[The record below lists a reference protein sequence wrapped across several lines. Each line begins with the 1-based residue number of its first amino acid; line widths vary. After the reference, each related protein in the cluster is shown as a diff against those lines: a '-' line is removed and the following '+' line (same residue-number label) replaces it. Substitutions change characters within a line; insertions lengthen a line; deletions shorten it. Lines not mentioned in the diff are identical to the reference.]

1 MPNSVYIV
9 GHKNPDTD
17 SVCAAVA
24 YAYLKNQI
32 AKRNKKDTVYEA
44 KKAGQLNEETRY
56 VLERFGVAEPE
67 TVTDVG
73 AQLSD
78 IEYRR
83 LDPVDGHISLKKAWE
98 IMLERDVATL
108 PVVGKTGKLEGV
120 IVNGDIAYSYMDV
133 YDNSIL
139 SRARTQYSNII
150 STLNGTL
157 VTGNPHAY
165 FVRGAVVIASSN
177 REDLKEDINRD
188 DMAIVGNITARQLIC
203 IEAGCSCLV
212 VCGASEV
219 EPEVAKLAE
228 EHQCVLITTEYD
240 TFTVARLIHQSMP
253 VRQFMKTD
261 DIVSFELDD
270 YVDDVRDIMK
280 SVRHRDF
287 PILDEN
293 RHYVGMVS
301 RRLLLN
307 MQKKQVILVDHNEK
321 SQAVDHLDEAD
332 VLEIIDHHRLGSLE
346 TVSPIYFR
354 NQPLGS
360 TATIVSLMY
369 DELGVDIPKHIAG
382 VLCSA
387 ILSDTLMFRSPT
399 CTPVDETVARKL
411 ATIAGVDVTELATS
425 MFEAGSDFK
434 DRTPDQIFNQ
444 DYKVFTSGDISFGVA
459 QVSSISKSQLNG
471 VKEAIKEYMKTV
483 QSSAGLDAVFV
494 MLTDILN
501 ESTELLFV
509 GDSADKIIADAF
521 RMPVATDSYILE
533 GVVSRKKQLIPP
545 IMESLQE

>member
-1 MPNSVYIV
+1 MPNKVFVI

-17 SVCAAVA
+17 SVCAAIG
-24 YAYLKNQI
+24 YAYLKN
-32 AKRNKKDTVYEA
+32 ALSKETVYEP
-44 KKAGQLNEETRY
+44 KKAGQLNAETRY
-56 VLERFGVAEPE
+56 VLERFGIEEPE
-67 TVTDVG
+67 TITDVG
-73 AQLSD
+73 AQLTD
-78 IEYRR
+78 IEYRN
-83 LDPVDGHISLKKAWE
+83 LAPVDGHISLKQAWE
-98 IMLERDVATL
+98 IMLERNVVTL
-108 PVVGKTGKLEGV
+108 PVVGRTGKLEGV

-165 FVRGAVVIASSN
+165 FVKGAVVIASSN
-177 REDLKEDINRD
+177 REDLMDDINRD
-188 DMAIVGNITARQLIC
+188 DLAIVGNITARQLIC

-212 VCGASEV
+212 VCGANSV

-228 EHQCVLITTEYD
+228 DHQCVLITTEYD

-253 VRQFMKTD
+253 IRQFMKTE

-270 YVDDVRDIMK
+270 YVDDVREIMK
-280 SVRHRDF
+280 TVRHRDF

-307 MQKKQVILVDHNEK
+307 MQKKRIILVDHNEK
-321 SQAVDHLDEAD
+321 SQAVDGIDQAD

-369 DELGVDIPKHIAG
+369 EERGVDMPKHIAG

-399 CTPVDETVARKL
+399 CTPTDEAMARKL
-411 ATIAGVDVTELATS
+411 AEKVGVDVTELATS

-434 DRTPDQIFNQ
+434 DKTPDQIFHQ
-444 DYKVFTSGDISFGVA
+444 DYKVFTSGDIQFGVA
-459 QVSSISKSQLNG
+459 QVSSISKTQLSH
-471 VKEAIKEYMKTV
+471 IKDGIQNYMSTV
-483 QSSAGLDAVFV
+483 QSSSDLDAVFV

-501 ESTELLFV
+501 QSTELLFV

>member
-1 MPNSVYIV
+1 MPNTVYII
-9 GHKNPDTD
+9 GHKNPDSD

-24 YAYLKNQI
+24 YAYLKNATSNNGTI
-32 AKRNKKDTVYEA
+32 YEA

-56 VLERFGVAEPE
+56 VLERFNIQEPE
-67 TVTDVG
+67 TVMDVG
-73 AQLSD
+73 AQLTD

-83 LDPVDGHISLKKAWE
+83 LEPVDGHISLKKAWE
-98 IMLERDVATL
+98 LMLERDVATL

-120 IVNGDIAYSYMDV
+120 IVNGDIAYSYMDI

-150 STLNGTL
+150 GTLNGNL

-165 FVRGAVVIASSN
+165 FVKGQVVIASSN
-177 REDLKEDINRD
+177 REDLMDDINVD
-188 DMAIVGNITARQLIC
+188 DLAIVGNITARQAIC

-212 VCGASEV
+212 VCGASHV
-219 EPEVAKLAE
+219 EPEIIRLAE

-253 VRQFMKTD
+253 IRQFMQKD

-270 YVDDVRDIMK
+270 YVDDVREIMK

-321 SQAVDHLDEAD
+321 SQAVDGLDQAE

-354 NQPLGS
+354 NQPVGS
-360 TATIVSLMY
+360 TATIVSMMY
-369 DELGVDIPKHIAG
+369 EEKGVEIPKHIAG

-387 ILSDTLMFRSPT
+387 IISDTLMFRSPT
-399 CTPVDETVARKL
+399 CTPVDEAKARML
-411 ATIAGVDVTELATS
+411 ADIAGVDVVELATS

-434 DRTPDQIFNQ
+434 DKTPDQIFHQ
-444 DYKVFTSGDISFGVA
+444 DYKIFNSGDINFGVS
-459 QVSSISKSQLNG
+459 QVSSISKGQLNSIKDG
-471 VKEAIKEYMKTV
+471 IKSHMSTVKESTD
-483 QSSAGLDAVFV
+483 LNAVFC

-501 ESTELLFV
+501 QTTELLFV
-509 GDSADKIIADAF
+509 GDDADKIIADAF
-521 RMPVATDSYILE
+521 RLPVSEDSYILE

>member
-1 MPNSVYIV
+1 MSKEVYVI

-17 SVCAAVA
+17 SICAAVA
-24 YAYLKNQI
+24 YAHLKNAL
-32 AKRNKKDTVYEA
+32 AKEKIYIP

-56 VLERFGVAEPE
+56 VLDRFKIPEPE
-67 TVTDVG
+67 TIEDVG
-73 AQLSD
+73 AQLKD
-78 IEYRR
+78 IEYRC
-83 LDPVDGHISLKKAWE
+83 LEGVDGHISLKKAWE
-98 IMLERDVATL
+98 LMLDRDVATL
-108 PVVGKTGKLEGV
+108 PVVAQSGKLEGV

-150 STLNGTL
+150 STINGTM
-157 VTGNPHAY
+157 VAGNSHAY
-165 FVRGAVVIASSN
+165 FIKGAVVIASNN
-177 REDLKEDINRD
+177 REDLKEDISRD
-188 DMAIVGNITARQLIC
+188 DLVIVGNITARQLIC

-212 VCGASEV
+212 VCGASSV
-219 EPEVAKLAE
+219 EPEVVKSAE

-253 VRQFMKTD
+253 VRQFMRTK
-261 DIVSFELDD
+261 DIISFELDD
-270 YVDDVRDIMK
+270 YVDDVRDVMK

-287 PILDEN
+287 PILDEK

-307 MQKKQVILVDHNEK
+307 MQKKRIILVDHNEK
-321 SQAVDHLDEAD
+321 AQAVNNIDQAE

-346 TVSPIYFR
+346 TVSPILFR

-360 TATIVSLMY
+360 TATIVTLMY
-369 DELGVDIPKHIAG
+369 QEKGVEIPADIAG
-382 VLCSA
+382 ILCSA

-399 CTPVDETVARKL
+399 CTPTDEKL
-411 ATIAGVDVTELATS
+411 AKMLAEIAGVEVTELATS

-434 DRTPDQIFNQ
+434 DRTPEQIFHQ
-444 DYKVFTSGDISFGVA
+444 DYKIFESGDFKFGVA
-459 QVSSISKSQLNG
+459 QVSSISKSQLNA
-471 VKEAIKEYMKTV
+471 VKPDIQKYMSTV
-483 QSSAGLDAVFV
+483 LDSSDLSAVYV

-509 GDSADKIIADAF
+509 GGEADKIIADAF
-521 RMPVATDSYILE
+521 RLPVAADSYELS
-533 GVVSRKKQLIPP
+533 GVVSRKKQLIPS
-545 IMESLQE
+545 IMEALQE

>member
-1 MPNSVYIV
+1 MPNSVYVI

-17 SVCAAVA
+17 SICAAIG
-24 YAYLKNQI
+24 YAYLKN
-32 AKRNKKDTVYEA
+32 ALSKDTKYEP
-44 KKAGQLNEETRY
+44 KKAGPINSETRY
-56 VLERFGVAEPE
+56 VLERFGVQEPE
-67 TVTDVG
+67 TISDVG
-73 AQLSD
+73 AQLTD
-78 IEYRR
+78 IEYRN
-83 LDPVDGHISLKKAWE
+83 LDPVDGHISLKQAWE
-98 IMLERDVATL
+98 IMLENDVATL
-108 PVVGKTGKLEGV
+108 PVIGKTGKLEGV
-120 IVNGDIAYSYMDV
+120 IVNGDIAYSYMDI

-150 STLNGTL
+150 NTLNGTL

-165 FVRGAVVIASSN
+165 FVKGSVVIASSN
-177 REDLKEDINRD
+177 REDLKDDINID
-188 DMAIVGNITARQLIC
+188 DLVIVGNITARQLIC
-203 IEAGCSCLV
+203 IEAGCSCLI
-212 VCGASEV
+212 VCGSRTV
-219 EPEVAKLAE
+219 DPEVTALAE
-228 EHQCVLITTEYD
+228 EHQVVLITTEYD

-253 VRQFMKTD
+253 IRQFMKKD
-261 DIVSFELDD
+261 GIVSFELDD

-301 RRLLLN
+301 RRMLLN
-307 MQKKQVILVDHNEK
+307 MQKKKVILVDHNEK
-321 SQAVDHLDEAD
+321 SQAVDGIDQAD

-360 TATIVSLMY
+360 TATIVSLMF
-369 DELGVDIPKHIAG
+369 EESGVEIPKDIAG

-399 CTPVDETVARKL
+399 CTKVDAQRGQYL
-411 ATIAGVDVTELATS
+411 AKIAGIDVKEHATA

-434 DRTPDQIFNQ
+434 DKTPDQIFHQ
-444 DYKVFTSGDISFGVA
+444 DYKVFTSGDIRFGVA
-459 QVSSISKSQLNG
+459 QVSSVSRGQLNG
-471 VKEAIKEYMKTV
+471 IKDGIQEYMKV
-483 QSSAGLDAVFV
+483 IREKDGLDAVFV
-494 MLTDILN
+494 MLTDIL
-501 ESTELLFV
+501 EQTTELLFE

-521 RMPVATDSYILE
+521 RLPVSSDSYILE

>member
-1 MPNSVYIV
+1 MPNTVYII

-17 SVCAAVA
+17 SVCAAIA
-24 YAYLKNQI
+24 YAYLKNAI
-32 AKRNKKDTVYEA
+32 SKDTIYEP

-56 VLERFGVAEPE
+56 VLERFGVQEPD
-67 TVTDVG
+67 TVLDVG
-73 AQLSD
+73 AQLTD

-83 LDPVDGHISLKKAWE
+83 LEPVDGHISLKKAWE
-98 IMLERDVATL
+98 LMLERDVVTL
-108 PVVGKTGKLEGV
+108 PVVGRTGKLEGV

-139 SRARTQYSNII
+139 SRARTQYSNIL
-150 STLNGTL
+150 STLNGSL
-157 VTGNPHAY
+157 LTGNPHAY
-165 FVRGAVVIASSN
+165 FIKGSVVIASSN
-177 REDLKEDINRD
+177 REDLKDDINRD
-188 DMAIVGNITARQLIC
+188 DLVIVGNITERQLIC
-203 IEAGCSCLV
+203 IEAGASCLV
-212 VCGASEV
+212 VCGAKSV
-219 EPEVAKLAE
+219 DSKVIKMAE

-240 TFTVARLIHQSMP
+240 TFTVARLIHQAMP
-253 VRQFMKTD
+253 VRQFMRSD

-270 YVDDVRDIMK
+270 YVDDVRDTMK
-280 SVRHRDF
+280 TVRHRDF

-307 MQKKQVILVDHNEK
+307 MQKKRIILVDHNEK
-321 SQAVDHLDEAD
+321 SQAVDNIDQAE

-360 TATIVSLMY
+360 SSTIVALMY
-369 DELGVDIPKHIAG
+369 EERGVEIPKHIAG

-399 CTPVDETVARKL
+399 CTKVDEEKARML
-411 ATIAGVDVTELATS
+411 ADIAGVDVVELATS

-434 DRTPDQIFNQ
+434 DKTPDQIFHQ
-444 DYKVFTSGDISFGVA
+444 DYKIFTSGDIKFGVA
-459 QVSSISKSQLNG
+459 QVSSISKGQLNS
-471 VKEAIKEYMKTV
+471 IKSGIQSYMQTV
-483 QSSAGLDAVFV
+483 QASSDLDAVFV

-509 GDSADKIIADAF
+509 GDTADKIIADAF
-521 RMPVATDSYILE
+521 RMPVATDSYLLE

>member
-1 MPNSVYIV
+1 MPNTVYII

-24 YAYLKNQI
+24 YAYLKNAI
-32 AKRNKKDTVYEA
+32 SKDTIYEP

-56 VLERFGVAEPE
+56 VLNRFGIEEPD
-67 TVTDVG
+67 TVLDVG
-73 AQLSD
+73 AQLTD

-83 LDPVDGHISLKKAWE
+83 LEPVDGHISLKKAWE
-98 IMLERDVATL
+98 LMLERDVVTL
-108 PVVGKTGKLEGV
+108 PVVGRTGKLEGV

-165 FVRGAVVIASSN
+165 FIKGSVVIASSN
-177 REDLKEDINRD
+177 REDLKEDISRD
-188 DMAIVGNITARQLIC
+188 DLAIVGNITARQIIC

-212 VCGASEV
+212 VCGASGV
-219 EPEVAKLAE
+219 DPEVVALAE

-240 TFTVARLIHQSMP
+240 TFTVARLIHQAMP
-253 VRQFMKTD
+253 IRQFMKTD

-307 MQKKQVILVDHNEK
+307 MQKKRIILVDHNEK
-321 SQAVDHLDEAD
+321 SQAVDGIDQAD

-369 DELGVDIPKHIAG
+369 EERGVEIPKHIAG

-399 CTPVDETVARKL
+399 CTPTDEAKARML
-411 ATIAGVDVTELATS
+411 ADIAGVEITELATS

-434 DRTPDQIFNQ
+434 DKTPDQIFHQ
-444 DYKVFTSGDISFGVA
+444 DYKVFTSGDIKFGVA
-459 QVSSISKSQLNG
+459 QVSSISKAQLSN
-471 VKEAIKEYMKTV
+471 IKTGIQAYMKTV
-483 QSSAGLDAVFV
+483 QSSSGLDAVFV

-501 ESTELLFV
+501 QSTELLFV
-509 GDSADKIIADAF
+509 GDTADKIIADAF
-521 RMPVATDSYILE
+521 RMPVATDSYVLE

>member
-17 SVCAAVA
+17 SVCAAIA

-32 AKRNKKDTVYEA
+32 AKKYGTGVVFEP

-56 VLERFGVAEPE
+56 VLERFGIEEPE

-73 AQLSD
+73 AQLTD

-83 LDPVDGHISLKKAWE
+83 LEPVDGHISLKKAWE
-98 IMLERDVATL
+98 LMLERDVATL

-165 FVRGAVVIASSN
+165 FVKGSVVIASSN
-177 REDLKEDINRD
+177 REDLMDDINVD
-188 DMAIVGNITARQLIC
+188 DLAIVGNITARQLIC
-203 IEAGCSCLV
+203 IEAGCSCLI
-212 VCGASEV
+212 VCGASQV
-219 EPEVAKLAE
+219 DPEVAELAE
-228 EHQCVLITTEYD
+228 KNQCVVITTEYD

-261 DIVSFELDD
+261 DLVSFELDD

-307 MQKKQVILVDHNEK
+307 MQKKQIILVDHNEK
-321 SQAVDHLDEAD
+321 SQAVDNLDQAE

-360 TATIVSLMY
+360 TATIVSLMF
-369 DELGVDIPKHIAG
+369 EERGIEIPKPIAG
-382 VLCSA
+382 ILCSA

-399 CTPVDETVARKL
+399 CTGSDESRCRKL
-411 ATIAGVDVTELATS
+411 AEIAGVDITELATS

-434 DRTPDQIFNQ
+434 DKTPEQILHQ
-444 DYKVFTSGDISFGVA
+444 DYKVFSSGDINFGVS
-459 QVSSISKSQLNG
+459 QVSSISKSQLNN
-471 VKEAIKEYMKTV
+471 IKDGIKTYMKSL
-483 QSSAGLDAVFV
+483 QSSSELDAVFV

-509 GDSADKIIADAF
+509 GDEADKIIADAF
-521 RMPVATDSYILE
+521 RMPVEKDSYILE

>member
-1 MPNSVYIV
+1 MPNTVYII

-17 SVCAAVA
+17 SVCAAIG
-24 YAYLKNQI
+24 YAYLKN
-32 AKRNKKDTVYEA
+32 ALSSDATYEP
-44 KKAGQLNEETRY
+44 KKAGALNAETRY
-56 VLERFGVAEPE
+56 VLERFGVEEPE

-73 AQLSD
+73 AQLTD
-78 IEYRR
+78 IEYRK
-83 LDPVDGHISLKKAWE
+83 LEGVDGHISLKKAWE
-98 IMLERDVATL
+98 IMLEKNVATL

-150 STLNGTL
+150 STLNATL

-165 FVRGAVVIASSN
+165 FVKGSVVIASSN
-177 REDLKEDINRD
+177 REDLKEDINMD
-188 DMAIVGNITARQLIC
+188 DLAIVGNITARQLIC

-212 VCGASEV
+212 VCGAASV
-219 EPEVAKLAE
+219 EPEVAEAAE
-228 EHQCVLITTEYD
+228 ANQCVLMTTEYD

-253 VRQFMKTD
+253 IRQFMKTD
-261 DIVSFELDD
+261 DIISFEPDD
-270 YVDDVRDIMK
+270 YVDDVRDTMRN
-280 SVRHRDF
+280 VRHRDF

-307 MQKKQVILVDHNEK
+307 MQKKRVILVDHNEK
-321 SQAVDHLDEAD
+321 SQAVDGIDQAD

-346 TVSPIYFR
+346 TVSPILFR

-360 TATIVSLMY
+360 TATIVSLMF
-369 DELGVDIPKHIAG
+369 EERGIEIPKHIAG

-399 CTPVDETVARKL
+399 CTPTDEKRAKEL
-411 ATIAGVDVTELATS
+411 AAIAGVDVVELATS

-434 DRTPDQIFNQ
+434 DRTPDQIFHQ
-444 DYKVFTSGDISFGVA
+444 DYKIFSSGEIQFGVA
-459 QVSSISKSQLNG
+459 QVSSISKSQLNT
-471 VKEAIKEYMKTV
+471 IKDGIKTYMSTV
-483 QSSAGLDAVFV
+483 LKNDNLDAVFV

-501 ESTELLFV
+501 QTTELLFV

-521 RMPVATDSYILE
+521 RMPVASDSYILE

>member
-1 MPNSVYIV
+1 MPNSVFII

-17 SVCAAVA
+17 SICAAIG
-24 YAYLKNQI
+24 YSYLKNAI
-32 AKRNKKDTVYEA
+32 SEDTKYIP
-44 KKAGQLNEETRY
+44 KKAGNLNNETRY
-56 VLERFGVAEPE
+56 VLKRFNVPEPE
-67 TVTDVG
+67 TISDVG
-73 AQLSD
+73 AQLMD
-78 IEYRR
+78 IEYRQ
-83 LDPVDGHISLKKAWE
+83 LEGVDGHISLKKAWE
-98 IMLERDVATL
+98 LMLERDVVTL
-108 PVVGKTGKLEGV
+108 PVVSKSGKLEGV

-150 STLNGTL
+150 STLAGKL

-165 FVRGAVVIASSN
+165 FVKGTVVVASSS
-177 REDLKEDINRD
+177 REELINDIKQDDL
-188 DMAIVGNITARQLIC
+188 AIVGNITARQLIC

-212 VCGASEV
+212 VCGADRVDPEV
-219 EPEVAKLAE
+219 EELAR
-228 EHQCVLITTEYD
+228 EHQVVLITTQFD

-253 VRQFMKTD
+253 IRQFMKKD
-261 DIVSFELDD
+261 DIVSFELDE
-270 YVDDVRDIMK
+270 YVDDVREVMK

-293 RHYVGMVS
+293 RHYIGMVS

-307 MQKKQVILVDHNEK
+307 MQKKRVILVDHNEK
-321 SQAVDHLDEAD
+321 SQAVDGIEQAD

-346 TVSPIYFR
+346 TVSPILFR

-360 TATIVSLMY
+360 TATIITLMY
-369 DELGVDIPKHIAG
+369 KERNVEIPKNIAG
-382 VLCSA
+382 ILCSA

-399 CTPVDETVARKL
+399 CTAVDEQIAREL
-411 ATIAGVDVTELATS
+411 AEIADVDVTELATS

-434 DRTPDQIFNQ
+434 DRTANQIFHQ
-444 DYKVFTSGDISFGVA
+444 DYKIFSSGGIRFGVA
-459 QVSSISKSQLNG
+459 QVSSISRGQLNS
-471 VKEAIKEYMKTV
+471 IKNDIQAYMETV
-483 QSSAGLDAVFV
+483 LKSTDLNAVYV

-501 ESTELLFV
+501 QNTELLFV
-509 GDSADKIIADAF
+509 GDNANKIIADAF
-521 RMPVATDSYILE
+521 RMPVSDESYILE

>member
-1 MPNSVYIV
+1 MPNKVYVI

-17 SVCAAVA
+17 SVCAAVG
-24 YAYLKNQI
+24 YAYLKN
-32 AKRNKKDTVYEA
+32 ALSKGTVYEP
-44 KKAGQLNEETRY
+44 KKAGTLNAETRY
-56 VLERFGVAEPE
+56 VLERFGVEEPE
-67 TVTDVG
+67 TVTNVG
-73 AQLSD
+73 TQLTD
-78 IEYRR
+78 IEYRN
-83 LDPVDGHISLKKAWE
+83 LDPVDGHISLKQAWE
-98 IMLERDVATL
+98 IMLEKNVATL
-108 PVVGKTGKLEGV
+108 PVVGRTGKLEGV

-165 FVRGAVVIASSN
+165 FVKGSVVIASSN
-177 REDLKEDINRD
+177 REDLMDDINRD
-188 DMAIVGNITARQLIC
+188 DLVIVGNITARQLIC

-212 VCGASEV
+212 VCGASSV
-219 EPEVAKLAE
+219 EPEVVKLAE

-253 VRQFMKTD
+253 IRQFMKTD

-270 YVDDVRDIMK
+270 YVDDVREIMK

-307 MQKKQVILVDHNEK
+307 MQKKNIILVDHNEK
-321 SQAVDHLDEAD
+321 SQAVDGIDQAD

-369 DELGVDIPKHIAG
+369 EERGVDMPKHIAG

-399 CTPVDETVARKL
+399 CTSTDEAMARKL
-411 ATIAGVDVTELATS
+411 ADKVGVDVTELATS

-434 DRTPDQIFNQ
+434 DKTPDQIFHQ
-444 DYKVFTSGDISFGVA
+444 DYKVFTSGDIKFGVA
-459 QVSSISKSQLNG
+459 QVSSISKTQLSN
-471 VKEAIKEYMKTV
+471 IKDGIQDYMGSV
-483 QSSAGLDAVFV
+483 QTSSDLDAVFV

-521 RMPVATDSYILE
+521 RMPVASDSYILE

>member
-1 MPNSVYIV
+1 MPNSVYVI

-17 SVCAAVA
+17 SVCAAIG
-24 YAYLKNQI
+24 YAYLKNVI
-32 AKRNKKDTVYEA
+32 SNDTKYEP
-44 KKAGQLNEETRY
+44 KKAGPLNQETKY
-56 VLERFGVAEPE
+56 VLERFGVEEPD

-73 AQLSD
+73 AQLTD
-78 IEYRR
+78 IEYRN
-83 LDPVDGHISLKKAWE
+83 LEPVDSHISLKKAWE
-98 IMLERDVATL
+98 IMLDNDVATL
-108 PVVGKTGKLEGV
+108 PVIGKTGKLEGV

-133 YDNSIL
+133 YDNNIL
-139 SRARTQYSNII
+139 ARARTQYSNII

-165 FVRGAVVIASSN
+165 FVRGSVVIASSN
-177 REDLKEDINRD
+177 REDLKDDINVD
-188 DMAIVGNITARQLIC
+188 DLVIVGNITARQLIC

-212 VCGASEV
+212 VCGSRTV
-219 EPEVAKLAE
+219 DPEVTTLAE

-253 VRQFMKTD
+253 IRQFMKKD
-261 DIVSFELDD
+261 NIISFELDD

-280 SVRHRDF
+280 TVRHRDF

-301 RRLLLN
+301 RRMLLN
-307 MQKKQVILVDHNEK
+307 MQKKQIILVDHNEK
-321 SQAVDHLDEAD
+321 SQAVDGIDHAD

-369 DELGVDIPKHIAG
+369 EERGVEIPKHIAG

-399 CTPVDETVARKL
+399 CTKVDEERARYL
-411 ATIAGVDVTELATS
+411 AKIAEIDVVEHATA

-434 DRTPDQIFNQ
+434 SKTPDQIFHQ
-444 DYKVFTSGDISFGVA
+444 DYKIFTSGEIKFGVA
-459 QVSSISKSQLNG
+459 QVSSISKGQLNG
-471 VKEAIKEYMKTV
+471 IKDGIQEYMKKV
-483 QSSAGLDAVFV
+483 IKADDLNAVFV

-501 ESTELLFV
+501 ESTELLFE

-521 RMPVATDSYILE
+521 RLPVASDSYLLE

>member
-1 MPNSVYIV
+1 MPNNVFVI

-17 SVCAAVA
+17 SICAAIG
-24 YAYLKNQI
+24 YAHLKNTI
-32 AKRNKKDTVYEA
+32 TESDTYIA
-44 KKAGQLNEETRY
+44 KKAGNLNAETRY
-56 VLERFGVAEPE
+56 VLQRFNIPEPE
-67 TVTDVG
+67 TISDVG
-73 AQLSD
+73 AQLMD

-83 LDPVDGHISLKKAWE
+83 LEGVDGHISLKKAWE
-98 IMLERDVATL
+98 IMLNRDVVTL
-108 PVVGKTGKLEGV
+108 PVIAKTGKLEGV

-133 YDNSIL
+133 YDNNIL

-150 STLNGTL
+150 STLNGNL
-157 VTGNPHAY
+157 VTGNSHAY
-165 FVRGAVVIASSN
+165 FVKGAVVIASNN

-188 DMAIVGNITARQLIC
+188 DLAIVGNITERQLIC

-212 VCGASEV
+212 VCGASSV
-219 EPEVAKLAE
+219 DDSVVAAAE

-253 VRQFMKTD
+253 IRQFMKTD
-261 DIVSFELDD
+261 DIISFELDD

-280 SVRHRDF
+280 TVRHRDF

-307 MQKKQVILVDHNEK
+307 MQKKRVILVDHNEK
-321 SQAVDHLDEAD
+321 SQAVDGIDQAE

-346 TVSPIYFR
+346 TVSPILFR

-369 DELGVDIPKHIAG
+369 DERNIEIPKDIAG
-382 VLCSA
+382 ILCSA

-399 CTPVDETVARKL
+399 CTPVDERQARKL
-411 ATIAGVDVTELATS
+411 ADIAGVEVKELATS

-434 DRTPDQIFNQ
+434 DRTADQIFHQ
-444 DYKVFTSGDISFGVA
+444 DYKIFTSGDIKFGVA
-459 QVSSISKSQLNG
+459 QVSSISQSQLNSIKKDIQDYMNT
-471 VKEAIKEYMKTV
+471 VLNNDSELNAI
-483 QSSAGLDAVFV
+483 FV
-494 MLTDILN
+494 MLTDILE

-509 GDSADKIIADAF
+509 GGEADKIIADAF
-521 RMPVATDSYILE
+521 RMPVAAESYQLK
-533 GVVSRKKQLIPP
+533 GVVSRKKQLIPA

>member
-1 MPNSVYIV
+1 MPNTVYII
-9 GHKNPDTD
+9 GHKNPDSD

-24 YAYLKNQI
+24 YAYLKNATSNGTI
-32 AKRNKKDTVYEA
+32 YEA

-56 VLERFGVAEPE
+56 VLNRFNIQEPE
-67 TVTDVG
+67 TVMDVG
-73 AQLSD
+73 AQLTD

-83 LDPVDGHISLKKAWE
+83 LEPVDGHISLKKAWE
-98 IMLERDVATL
+98 LMLERDVVTL

-150 STLNGTL
+150 GTLNGNL

-165 FVRGAVVIASSN
+165 FVKGSVVIASSN
-177 REDLKEDINRD
+177 REDLMDDINID
-188 DMAIVGNITARQLIC
+188 DLAIVGNITARQAIC
-203 IEAGCSCLV
+203 IEAGCSCLI
-212 VCGASEV
+212 VCGASHV
-219 EPEVAKLAE
+219 EPEIIRLAE

-253 VRQFMKTD
+253 IRQFMQKD
-261 DIVSFELDD
+261 NIVSFELDD

-280 SVRHRDF
+280 TVRHRDF

-321 SQAVDHLDEAD
+321 SQAVDGLDQAE
-332 VLEIIDHHRLGSLE
+332 VLEIIDHHKLGSLE

-360 TATIVSLMY
+360 TATIISMMY
-369 DELGVDIPKHIAG
+369 EEKGVEIPKHIAG
-382 VLCSA
+382 ILCSA
-387 ILSDTLMFRSPT
+387 IISDTLMFRSPT
-399 CTPVDETVARKL
+399 CTPVDEAKARML
-411 ATIAGVDVTELATS
+411 ADIAGVDVVELATS
-425 MFEAGSDFK
+425 MFEAASDFK
-434 DRTPDQIFNQ
+434 DKTPDQIFHQ
-444 DYKVFTSGDISFGVA
+444 DYKIFNSGDVNFGVA
-459 QVSSISKSQLNG
+459 QVSSISRGQLNS
-471 VKEAIKEYMKTV
+471 IKDGIQSYMDTV
-483 QSSAGLDAVFV
+483 RSNGNLDAVFV

-501 ESTELLFV
+501 QTTELLYV

-521 RMPVATDSYILE
+521 RMPVGQDSYILE

-545 IMESLQE
+545 IMESFQE

>member
-1 MPNSVYIV
+1 MPNKVFVI

-17 SVCAAVA
+17 SICAAIA
-24 YAYLKNQI
+24 YANLKN
-32 AKRNKKDTVYEA
+32 TLSSEEEYVP
-44 KKAGQLNEETRY
+44 KKAGSLNEETRY
-56 VLERFGVAEPE
+56 VLQRFNVDEPE
-67 TVTDVG
+67 TISDVG
-73 AQLSD
+73 AQLMD

-83 LDPVDGHISLKKAWE
+83 LEGVDGHISLKKAWE
-98 IMLERDVATL
+98 KMLDKDVATL

-133 YDNSIL
+133 YDNNIL

-150 STLNGTL
+150 GTLNGRL

-165 FVRGAVVIASSN
+165 FVKGAVVIASNN
-177 REDLKEDINRD
+177 REGLKEDINRD
-188 DMAIVGNITARQLIC
+188 DLVIVGSIPERQIIC
-203 IEAGCSCLV
+203 IEAGCSCLI
-212 VCGASEV
+212 VCGCSGV
-219 EPEVAKLAE
+219 EERVAQLAE
-228 EHQCVLITTEYD
+228 EHQCVVITTEYD

-253 VRQFMKTD
+253 VRQFMKTE
-261 DIVSFELDD
+261 DIISFELDD

-280 SVRHRDF
+280 TVRHRDF

-307 MQKKQVILVDHNEK
+307 MQKKRVILVDHNEK
-321 SQAVDHLDEAD
+321 TQAVDGIDQAE

-346 TVSPIYFR
+346 TVSPILFR

-369 DELGVDIPKHIAG
+369 DERGVEIPKHIAG
-382 VLCSA
+382 LLCSA

-399 CTPVDETVARKL
+399 CTTVDEKQCTKL
-411 ATIAGVDVTELATS
+411 AKIAGVEIEELATS

-434 DRTPDQIFNQ
+434 GRTAEQIFNQ
-444 DYKVFTSGDISFGVA
+444 DYKVFSSEDVKFGVA
-459 QVSSISKSQLNG
+459 QVSSISKSQLNS
-471 VKEAIKEYMKTV
+471 IKSDLQAYMNTV
-483 QSSAGLDAVFV
+483 LNSSDLNAVFV
-494 MLTDILN
+494 MLTDILD
-501 ESTELLFV
+501 ETTELLFV
-509 GDSADKIIADAF
+509 GGEADKIIADAF
-521 RMPVATDSYILE
+521 RMPVAAESYVLK
-533 GVVSRKKQLIPP
+533 GVVSRKKQLIPA

>member
-1 MPNSVYIV
+1 MPNSVFII

-17 SVCAAVA
+17 SICAAIA
-24 YAYLKNQI
+24 YSYLKNETSQGEI
-32 AKRNKKDTVYEA
+32 YIP
-44 KKAGQLNEETRY
+44 KKAGSLNKETSY
-56 VLERFGVAEPE
+56 VLERFGVEEPE
-67 TVTDVG
+67 TISDVG
-73 AQLSD
+73 AQLMD

-83 LDPVDGHISLKKAWE
+83 LEGVDGHISLKKAWE
-98 IMLERDVATL
+98 LMLERDVVTL
-108 PVVGKTGKLEGV
+108 PVVGKNGKLEGV

-157 VTGNPHAY
+157 VAGNPHAY
-165 FVRGAVVIASSN
+165 FVKGAVVIASSN
-177 REDLKEDINRD
+177 REDLKDDIARD
-188 DMAIVGNITARQLIC
+188 DLVIVGNITARQLVC

-212 VCGASEV
+212 VCGASAVDPKV
-219 EPEVAKLAE
+219 EKLAN
-228 EHQCVLITTEYD
+228 EHQVVLITTEYD

-253 VRQFMKTD
+253 IRQFMKKE

-270 YVDDVRDIMK
+270 YVDDVRDVMRN
-280 SVRHRDF
+280 VRHRDF

-293 RHYVGMVS
+293 RRYIGMVS

-307 MQKKQVILVDHNEK
+307 MQKKRVILVDHNEK
-321 SQAVDHLDEAD
+321 SQAVDGIEQAD

-346 TVSPIYFR
+346 TVSPILFR

-360 TATIVSLMY
+360 TATIVTLMFK
-369 DELGVDIPKHIAG
+369 ERKVDIPKHIAG
-382 VLCSA
+382 ILCSA

-399 CTPVDETVARKL
+399 CTPTDEAL
-411 ATIAGVDVTELATS
+411 AKELAAIAEVEVTELATS

-434 DRTPDQIFNQ
+434 DRTAEQIFHQ
-444 DYKVFTSGDISFGVA
+444 DYKVFTSGDTKFGVA
-459 QVSSISKSQLNG
+459 QVSSISKGQLNS
-471 VKEAIKEYMKTV
+471 IKNDIKIYMETV
-483 QSSAGLDAVFV
+483 LNSSDLNAVYV

-509 GDSADKIIADAF
+509 GGEADKIIADAF
-521 RMPVATDSYILE
+521 RIPVAVNSYILE

>member
-1 MPNSVYIV
+1 MPNTVYII
-9 GHKNPDTD
+9 GHKNPDSD

-24 YAYLKNQI
+24 YAYLKNAI
-32 AKRNKKDTVYEA
+32 SKDTIYEA
-44 KKAGQLNEETRY
+44 KKAGPLNEETRY
-56 VLERFGVAEPE
+56 VLERFNIQEPE
-67 TVTDVG
+67 TVLDVG
-73 AQLSD
+73 AQLTD

-83 LDPVDGHISLKKAWE
+83 LEPVDGHISLKKAWE
-98 IMLERDVATL
+98 IMLERDVVTL

-150 STLNGTL
+150 GTLSGTL

-165 FVRGAVVIASSN
+165 FVKGSVVIASSN
-177 REDLKEDINRD
+177 REDLKDDINVD
-188 DMAIVGNITARQLIC
+188 DLVIVGNITARQTIC
-203 IEAGCSCLV
+203 IEAGCSCLI
-212 VCGASEV
+212 VCGASHLD
-219 EPEVAKLAE
+219 PEVIRLAE
-228 EHQCVLITTEYD
+228 EHQCVLISTEYD

-253 VRQFMKTD
+253 IRQFMKKE

-270 YVDDVRDIMK
+270 YVDDVREIMK
-280 SVRHRDF
+280 TVRHRDF

-307 MQKKQVILVDHNEK
+307 MQKKRVILVDHNEK
-321 SQAVDHLDEAD
+321 SQAVDGIDQAD

-360 TATIVSLMY
+360 TATIVTLMY
-369 DELGVDIPKHIAG
+369 EEKEVEIPKHIAG
-382 VLCSA
+382 ILCSA

-399 CTPVDETVARKL
+399 CTPIDEAKARML
-411 ATIAGVDVTELATS
+411 ADIAGVDVTELATS

-434 DRTPDQIFNQ
+434 DRTPDQIFHQ
-444 DYKVFTSGDISFGVA
+444 DYKVFTSGDIKFGVA
-459 QVSSISKSQLNG
+459 QVSSISKSQLNSIKDG
-471 VKEAIKEYMKTV
+471 IQSYMSTVK
-483 QSSAGLDAVFV
+483 SSSGLDAVFV

-501 ESTELLFV
+501 QSTELLFV
-509 GDSADKIIADAF
+509 GDTADKIIADAF
-521 RMPVATDSYILE
+521 RLPVASDSYILE

>member
-1 MPNSVYIV
+1 
-9 GHKNPDTD
+9 
-17 SVCAAVA
+17 
-24 YAYLKNQI
+24 
-32 AKRNKKDTVYEA
+32 
-44 KKAGQLNEETRY
+44 
-56 VLERFGVAEPE
+56 
-67 TVTDVG
+67 
-73 AQLSD
+73 
-78 IEYRR
+78 
-83 LDPVDGHISLKKAWE
+83 
-98 IMLERDVATL
+98 MLERDVATL

-120 IVNGDIAYSYMDV
+120 IVNGDIAYSYMDI

-150 STLNGTL
+150 GTLNGNL

-165 FVRGAVVIASSN
+165 FVKGQVVIASSN
-177 REDLKEDINRD
+177 REDLMDDINVD
-188 DMAIVGNITARQLIC
+188 DLAIVGNITARQAIC

-212 VCGASEV
+212 VCGASHV
-219 EPEVAKLAE
+219 EPEIIRLAE

-240 TFTVARLIHQSMP
+240 TFTGARLIHQSMP
-253 VRQFMKTD
+253 IRQFMQKD

-270 YVDDVRDIMK
+270 YVDDVREIMK

-321 SQAVDHLDEAD
+321 SQAVDGLDQAE

-354 NQPLGS
+354 NQPVGS
-360 TATIVSLMY
+360 TATIVSMMY
-369 DELGVDIPKHIAG
+369 EEKGVEIPKHIAG

-387 ILSDTLMFRSPT
+387 IISDTLMFRSPT
-399 CTPVDETVARKL
+399 CTPVDEAKARML
-411 ATIAGVDVTELATS
+411 ADIAGVDVVELATS

-434 DRTPDQIFNQ
+434 DKTPDQIFHQ
-444 DYKVFTSGDISFGVA
+444 DYKIFNSGDINFGVA
-459 QVSSISKSQLNG
+459 QVSSISKGQLNSIKDG
-471 VKEAIKEYMKTV
+471 IKAHMSTVKE
-483 QSSAGLDAVFV
+483 SSDLNAVFC

-501 ESTELLFV
+501 ETTELLFV
-509 GDSADKIIADAF
+509 GDDADKIIADAF
-521 RMPVATDSYILE
+521 RLPVSEDSYILE

>member
-1 MPNSVYIV
+1 MPNTVYII

-24 YAYLKNQI
+24 YAYLKN
-32 AKRNKKDTVYEA
+32 ATSHDTIYEA

-56 VLERFGVAEPE
+56 VLERFNIQEPE
-67 TVTDVG
+67 TVMDVG
-73 AQLSD
+73 AQLTD

-83 LDPVDGHISLKKAWE
+83 LEPVDGHISLKKAWE
-98 IMLERDVATL
+98 IMAERDVVTL
-108 PVVGKTGKLEGV
+108 PVIGKTGKLEGV

-150 STLNGTL
+150 GTLNGNL

-165 FVRGAVVIASSN
+165 FVKGSVVIASSN
-177 REDLKEDINRD
+177 REDLMDDINVD
-188 DMAIVGNITARQLIC
+188 DLAIVGNITARQEIC
-203 IEAGCSCLV
+203 IEAGCSCLI
-212 VCGASEV
+212 VCGCSSV
-219 EPEVAKLAE
+219 EPQVARLAE

-240 TFTVARLIHQSMP
+240 TFTVARLIHQAMP
-253 VRQFMKTD
+253 IRQFMQKD
-261 DIVSFELDD
+261 NIISFELDD

-280 SVRHRDF
+280 TVRHRDF

-307 MQKKQVILVDHNEK
+307 MQKKQIILVDHNEK
-321 SQAVDHLDEAD
+321 SQAVDNIDQAD
-332 VLEIIDHHRLGSLE
+332 VMEIIDHHRLGSLE

-354 NQPLGS
+354 NQPVGS
-360 TATIVSLMY
+360 TATIVSMMY
-369 DELGVDIPKHIAG
+369 EEKGVEIPKHIAG
-382 VLCSA
+382 ILCSA
-387 ILSDTLMFRSPT
+387 IISDTLMFRSPT
-399 CTPVDETVARKL
+399 CTPVDEAKAKML
-411 ATIAGVDVTELATS
+411 ADIAGVDVTELATS
-425 MFEAGSDFK
+425 MFEAASDFK
-434 DRTPDQIFNQ
+434 DKTPDQIFHQ
-444 DYKVFTSGDISFGVA
+444 DYKVFTSGDIKFGVA
-459 QVSSISKSQLNG
+459 QVSSISRSQLNG
-471 VKEAIKEYMKTV
+471 IKTDIRSYMETV
-483 QSSAGLDAVFV
+483 RSSNDLDAVFV

-501 ESTELLFV
+501 QTTELLFV
-509 GDSADKIIADAF
+509 GESADKIIADAF

>member
-1 MPNSVYIV
+1 MPNSVYII
-9 GHKNPDTD
+9 GHKNPDSD
-17 SVCAAVA
+17 SICAAIA
-24 YAYLKNQI
+24 YAYLKNALSNGEEYI
-32 AKRNKKDTVYEA
+32 P
-44 KKAGQLNEETRY
+44 KKAGPLNEETKY
-56 VLERFGVAEPE
+56 VLNRFGVKEPE
-67 TVTDVG
+67 TISYVG
-73 AQLSD
+73 AQLMD

-83 LDPVDGHISLKKAWE
+83 LEGVDGHISLKKAWE
-98 IMLERDVATL
+98 LMLERDVVTL
-108 PVVGKTGKLEGV
+108 PVVAKTGKLEGV

-157 VTGNPHAY
+157 ITGNPHAY
-165 FVRGAVVIASSN
+165 FIKGSVVIAASN
-177 REDLKEDINRD
+177 REVLLDHISQDDLV
-188 DMAIVGNITARQLIC
+188 IVGNMKERQRIC
-203 IEAGCSCLV
+203 IEAGCSCMV
-212 VCGASEV
+212 VCNATSVDAEISQ
-219 EPEVAKLAE
+219 LAE
-228 EHQCVLITTEYD
+228 DKQVVLITTEYD

-253 VRQFMKTD
+253 IRYFMKKEN
-261 DIVSFELDD
+261 IVSFELDD
-270 YVDDVRDIMK
+270 YVDDVRDVMK

-293 RHYVGMVS
+293 RHYIGMVS

-307 MQKKQVILVDHNEK
+307 MQKKKVILVDHNEK
-321 SQAVDHLDEAD
+321 SQAVDGIDQAD

-360 TATIVSLMY
+360 TATIVTLMFK
-369 DELGVDIPKHIAG
+369 ERQVEIPKEIAG

-399 CTPVDETVARKL
+399 CTPTDEALAREL
-411 ATIAGVDVTELATS
+411 AEIAGVDVIELATS

-434 DRTPDQIFNQ
+434 DRTAEQIFHQ
-444 DYKVFTSGDISFGVA
+444 DYKVFTSGDTKFGVA
-459 QVSSISKSQLNG
+459 QVSSVSKSQLNS
-471 VKEAIKEYMKTV
+471 IKKDLKIYMNTV
-483 QSSAGLDAVFV
+483 LNSSDLNAVYV

-509 GDSADKIIADAF
+509 GGEADKIIADAF
-521 RMPVATDSYILE
+521 RMPVAVDSYVLD

>member
-1 MPNSVYIV
+1 MPNSVFII

-17 SVCAAVA
+17 SICAAIA
-24 YAYLKNQI
+24 YSYLKN
-32 AKRNKKDTVYEA
+32 ALSTGDNYLP
-44 KKAGQLNEETRY
+44 KKAGLLNEETRY
-56 VLERFGVAEPE
+56 VLNRFNIPEPE
-67 TVTDVG
+67 TVSDVG
-73 AQLSD
+73 AQLMD
-78 IEYRR
+78 IEYRQ
-83 LDPVDGHISLKKAWE
+83 LDGVDGHISLKKAWE
-98 IMLERDVATL
+98 IMLQRDVVTL
-108 PVVGKTGKLEGV
+108 PVVGPSGKLEGV

-150 STLNGTL
+150 GTLNGNL

-165 FVRGAVVIASSN
+165 FVKGSVVIASSN
-177 REDLKEDINRD
+177 REELIEDINTD
-188 DMAIVGNITARQLIC
+188 DLVIVGNITARQLIC

-212 VCGASEV
+212 VCGASSVDPAV
-219 EPEVAKLAE
+219 EKLAN
-228 EHQCVLITTEYD
+228 EHQVVLITTEYD

-253 VRQFMKTD
+253 IRQFMKKE

-270 YVDDVRDIMK
+270 YVDDVRDVMRT
-280 SVRHRDF
+280 VRHRDF

-293 RHYVGMVS
+293 RHYIGMVS

-307 MQKKQVILVDHNEK
+307 MQKKQIILVDHNEK
-321 SQAVDHLDEAD
+321 SQAVDGIEQAD

-346 TVSPIYFR
+346 TVSPILFR

-360 TATIVSLMY
+360 TATIITLMFK
-369 DELGVDIPKHIAG
+369 ERKVDIPKDIAG
-382 VLCSA
+382 ILCSA

-399 CTPVDETVARKL
+399 CTPTDENLAREL
-411 ATIAGVDVTELATS
+411 AEIAGVDVTELATS

-434 DRTPDQIFNQ
+434 DRTADQIFHQ
-444 DYKVFTSGDISFGVA
+444 DYKVFTSGDTKFGVA
-459 QVSSISKSQLNG
+459 QVSSISKGQLNS
-471 VKEAIKEYMKTV
+471 IKNDLKSYMNTV
-483 QSSAGLDAVFV
+483 LSSSDLNAVYV

-509 GDSADKIIADAF
+509 GGEADKIIADAF
-521 RMPVATDSYILE
+521 RVPVAADSYILD

>member
-1 MPNSVYIV
+1 MPNTVYII
-9 GHKNPDTD
+9 GHKNPDSD

-24 YAYLKNQI
+24 YAYLKNAI
-32 AKRNKKDTVYEA
+32 SKDTIYEA
-44 KKAGQLNEETRY
+44 KKAGPLNEETRY
-56 VLERFGVAEPE
+56 VLERFNIQEPE
-67 TVTDVG
+67 TVLDVG
-73 AQLSD
+73 AQLTD

-83 LDPVDGHISLKKAWE
+83 LEPVDGHISLKKAWE
-98 IMLERDVATL
+98 IMLERDVVTL
-108 PVVGKTGKLEGV
+108 PVVGKTGKLECV

-150 STLNGTL
+150 GTLSGTL

-165 FVRGAVVIASSN
+165 FVKGSVVIASSN
-177 REDLKEDINRD
+177 REDLKDDINVD
-188 DMAIVGNITARQLIC
+188 DLVIVGNITARQTIC
-203 IEAGCSCLV
+203 IEAGCSCLI
-212 VCGASEV
+212 VCGASHLD
-219 EPEVAKLAE
+219 PEVIRLAE
-228 EHQCVLITTEYD
+228 EHQCVLISTEYD

-253 VRQFMKTD
+253 IRQFMKKE

-270 YVDDVRDIMK
+270 YVDDVREIMK
-280 SVRHRDF
+280 TVRHRDF

-307 MQKKQVILVDHNEK
+307 MQKKRIILVDHNEK
-321 SQAVDHLDEAD
+321 SQAVDGIDQAD

-360 TATIVSLMY
+360 TATIVTLMY
-369 DELGVDIPKHIAG
+369 EEKEVEIPKHIAG
-382 VLCSA
+382 ILCSA

-399 CTPVDETVARKL
+399 CTPIDEAKARML
-411 ATIAGVDVTELATS
+411 ADIAGVDVTELATS

-434 DRTPDQIFNQ
+434 DRTPDQIFHQ
-444 DYKVFTSGDISFGVA
+444 DYKVFTSGDIKFGVA
-459 QVSSISKSQLNG
+459 QVSSISKSQLNSIKDG
-471 VKEAIKEYMKTV
+471 IQSYMSTVK
-483 QSSAGLDAVFV
+483 SSSGLDAVFV

-501 ESTELLFV
+501 QSTELLFV
-509 GDSADKIIADAF
+509 GDTADKIIADAF
-521 RMPVATDSYILE
+521 RLPVASDSYILE

>member
-1 MPNSVYIV
+1 MSNSVYII

-17 SVCAAVA
+17 SICAAIA
-24 YAYLKNQI
+24 YAHLKNALSDKENFI
-32 AKRNKKDTVYEA
+32 P
-44 KKAGQLNEETRY
+44 KKAGPLNEETRY
-56 VLERFGVAEPE
+56 VLERFNIPEPE
-67 TVTDVG
+67 TIQDVG
-73 AQLSD
+73 AQLMD

-83 LDPVDGHISLKKAWE
+83 LEGVDGHISLKKAWE
-98 IMLERDVATL
+98 LMIDRDVVTL
-108 PVVGKTGKLEGV
+108 PVVAKTGKLEGV
-120 IVNGDIAYSYMDV
+120 IVNGDIAYSYMDI

-150 STLNGTL
+150 STLNGNL
-157 VTGNPHAY
+157 IYGNPHAY
-165 FVRGAVVIASSN
+165 FVKGSVVIASSN

-188 DMAIVGNITARQLIC
+188 DLAIVGNITARQLIC
-203 IEAGCSCLV
+203 IESGCSCLV
-212 VCGASEV
+212 VCGASTVDPEV
-219 EPEVAKLAE
+219 EKRAK
-228 EHQCVLITTEYD
+228 EHQVVLITTEYD

-253 VRQFMKTD
+253 IRQFMKRE

-270 YVDDVRDIMK
+270 YVDDVRDIMRT
-280 SVRHRDF
+280 VRHRDF

-307 MQKKQVILVDHNEK
+307 MQKKKVILVDHNEK
-321 SQAVDHLDEAD
+321 SQAVDGIEQAD

-360 TATIVSLMY
+360 TATIISLMY
-369 DELGVDIPKHIAG
+369 QEKEVEIPKNIAG
-382 VLCSA
+382 LLCSA

-399 CTPVDETVARKL
+399 CTPTDEARAKEL
-411 ATIAGVDVTELATS
+411 AEIAGVDVTELATS
-425 MFEAGSDFK
+425 MFEAASDFK
-434 DRTPDQIFNQ
+434 DRTADQIFHQ
-444 DYKVFTSGDISFGVA
+444 DYKVFASGDIKFGVA
-459 QVSSISKSQLNG
+459 QVSSISKGQLNS
-471 VKEAIKEYMKTV
+471 IKQDLKIYMNTV
-483 QSSAGLDAVFV
+483 LNSSDLNAVFV

-509 GDSADKIIADAF
+509 GGEADKIIADAF
-521 RMPVATDSYILE
+521 RMPVAVESYILD

>member
-1 MPNSVYIV
+1 MPNNVFVI

-17 SVCAAVA
+17 SICAAIA
-24 YAYLKNQI
+24 YAHLKNTI
-32 AKRNKKDTVYEA
+32 TESDTYIA
-44 KKAGQLNEETRY
+44 KKAGSLNEETRY
-56 VLERFGVAEPE
+56 VLQRFNIPEPE
-67 TVTDVG
+67 TVSDVG
-73 AQLSD
+73 AQLMD

-83 LDPVDGHISLKKAWE
+83 LEGVDGHISLKKAWE
-98 IMLERDVATL
+98 IMLNRDVVTL
-108 PVVGKTGKLEGV
+108 PVIAKTGKLEGV

-133 YDNSIL
+133 YDNNIL

-150 STLNGTL
+150 STLNGNL
-157 VTGNPHAY
+157 VTGNSHAY
-165 FVRGAVVIASSN
+165 FVKGAVVIASNN

-188 DMAIVGNITARQLIC
+188 DLAIVGNITERQLIC

-212 VCGASEV
+212 VCGANSV
-219 EPEVAKLAE
+219 DDSVVAAAE

-253 VRQFMKTD
+253 IRQFMKTD
-261 DIVSFELDD
+261 DIISFELDD

-280 SVRHRDF
+280 TVRHRDF

-307 MQKKQVILVDHNEK
+307 MQKKRVILVDHNEK
-321 SQAVDHLDEAD
+321 SQAVDGIEQAE

-346 TVSPIYFR
+346 TVSPILFR

-369 DELGVDIPKHIAG
+369 DERNIDIPKDIAG
-382 VLCSA
+382 ILCSA

-399 CTPVDETVARKL
+399 CTPVDERQARKL
-411 ATIAGVDVTELATS
+411 ADIAGVDVKELATS

-434 DRTPDQIFNQ
+434 DRTADQIFHQ
-444 DYKVFTSGDISFGVA
+444 DYKIFTSGDIKFGVA
-459 QVSSISKSQLNG
+459 QVSSISKSQLNSIKKDLQDYMNT
-471 VKEAIKEYMKTV
+471 VLNNDSELNAI
-483 QSSAGLDAVFV
+483 FV
-494 MLTDILN
+494 MLTDILE

-509 GDSADKIIADAF
+509 GGEADKIIADAF
-521 RMPVATDSYILE
+521 RMPVAAESYLLK
-533 GVVSRKKQLIPP
+533 GVVSRKKQLIPA

>member
-1 MPNSVYIV
+1 MPNTVYII
-9 GHKNPDTD
+9 GHKNPDSD

-24 YAYLKNQI
+24 YAYLKNATSNNGTI
-32 AKRNKKDTVYEA
+32 YEA

-56 VLERFGVAEPE
+56 ILERFNIQEPE
-67 TVTDVG
+67 TIMDVG
-73 AQLSD
+73 AQLTD

-83 LDPVDGHISLKKAWE
+83 LEPVDGHISLKKAWE
-98 IMLERDVATL
+98 LMLERDVATL

-120 IVNGDIAYSYMDV
+120 IVNGDIAYSYMDI

-150 STLNGTL
+150 GTLNGNL

-165 FVRGAVVIASSN
+165 FVKGQVVIASSN
-177 REDLKEDINRD
+177 REDLMDDINVD
-188 DMAIVGNITARQLIC
+188 DLAIVGNITARQAIC

-212 VCGASEV
+212 VCGASHV
-219 EPEVAKLAE
+219 EPEIIRLAE

-253 VRQFMKTD
+253 IRQFMQKD

-270 YVDDVRDIMK
+270 YVDDVREIMK

-307 MQKKQVILVDHNEK
+307 MQKKQIILVDHNEK
-321 SQAVDHLDEAD
+321 SQAVDGLDQAE

-354 NQPLGS
+354 NQPVGS
-360 TATIVSLMY
+360 TATIISMMY
-369 DELGVDIPKHIAG
+369 EEKGVEVPKHIAG

-387 ILSDTLMFRSPT
+387 IISDTLMFRSPT
-399 CTPVDETVARKL
+399 CTPVDEAKARML
-411 ATIAGVDVTELATS
+411 ADIAGVDVVELATS

-434 DRTPDQIFNQ
+434 DKTPDQIFHQ
-444 DYKVFTSGDISFGVA
+444 DYKIFNSGDINFGVA
-459 QVSSISKSQLNG
+459 QVSSISKSQLNSIKDG
-471 VKEAIKEYMKTV
+471 IKSHMSTVKD
-483 QSSAGLDAVFV
+483 SSDLNAVFC

-501 ESTELLFV
+501 QTTELLFV
-509 GDSADKIIADAF
+509 GDDADKIIADAF
-521 RMPVATDSYILE
+521 RLPVSEDSYILE

>member
-1 MPNSVYIV
+1 MPNTVYII
-9 GHKNPDTD
+9 GHKNPDSD

-24 YAYLKNQI
+24 YAYLKNATSNGTI
-32 AKRNKKDTVYEA
+32 YEA

-56 VLERFGVAEPE
+56 VLNRFNIQEPE
-67 TVTDVG
+67 TVMDVG
-73 AQLSD
+73 AQLTD

-83 LDPVDGHISLKKAWE
+83 LEPVDGHISLKKAWE
-98 IMLERDVATL
+98 LMLERDVVTL

-120 IVNGDIAYSYMDV
+120 IVNGDIAYSYMNV

-150 STLNGTL
+150 GTLNGNL

-165 FVRGAVVIASSN
+165 FVKGSVVIASSN
-177 REDLKEDINRD
+177 REDLMDDINVD
-188 DMAIVGNITARQLIC
+188 DLAIVGNITARQAIC
-203 IEAGCSCLV
+203 IEAGCSCLI
-212 VCGASEV
+212 VCGASHV
-219 EPEVAKLAE
+219 EPEIIRLAE

-253 VRQFMKTD
+253 IRQFMQKD

-270 YVDDVRDIMK
+270 YVDDVREIMK

-321 SQAVDHLDEAD
+321 SQAVDGLDQAE

-354 NQPLGS
+354 NQPVGS
-360 TATIVSLMY
+360 TATIVSMMY
-369 DELGVDIPKHIAG
+369 EEKGVEIPKHIAG

-387 ILSDTLMFRSPT
+387 IISDTLMFRSPT
-399 CTPVDETVARKL
+399 CTPVDEAKARML
-411 ATIAGVDVTELATS
+411 ADIAGVDVVELATS

-434 DRTPDQIFNQ
+434 DKTPDQIFHQ
-444 DYKVFTSGDISFGVA
+444 DYKIFNSGDINFGVA
-459 QVSSISKSQLNG
+459 QVSSISKGQLNS
-471 VKEAIKEYMKTV
+471 IKDGIKSHMITLKD
-483 QSSAGLDAVFV
+483 SSDLDAVFC

-501 ESTELLFV
+501 QTTELLFV
-509 GDSADKIIADAF
+509 GDGAEKIIADAF
-521 RMPVATDSYILE
+521 RLPVSEDSYILE

>member
-1 MPNSVYIV
+1 MPNKVYVI

-17 SVCAAVA
+17 SVCAAVG
-24 YAYLKNQI
+24 YAYLKN
-32 AKRNKKDTVYEA
+32 ALSKGTVYEP
-44 KKAGQLNEETRY
+44 KKAGALNAETRY
-56 VLERFGVAEPE
+56 VLERFGVEEPE
-67 TVTDVG
+67 TVTNVG
-73 AQLSD
+73 TQLTD
-78 IEYRR
+78 IEYRN
-83 LDPVDGHISLKKAWE
+83 LDPVDGHISLKQAWE
-98 IMLERDVATL
+98 IMLEKNVATL
-108 PVVGKTGKLEGV
+108 PVVGRTGKLEGV

-165 FVRGAVVIASSN
+165 FVKGSVVIASSN
-177 REDLKEDINRD
+177 REDLMDDINRD
-188 DMAIVGNITARQLIC
+188 DLAIVGNITARQLIC

-212 VCGASEV
+212 VCGASSV
-219 EPEVAKLAE
+219 EPEVVKLAE
-228 EHQCVLITTEYD
+228 EHQCVLITSEYD

-253 VRQFMKTD
+253 IRQFMKTD

-270 YVDDVRDIMK
+270 YVDDVREIMK

-307 MQKKQVILVDHNEK
+307 MQKKNIILVDHNEK
-321 SQAVDHLDEAD
+321 SQAVDGIDQAD

-369 DELGVDIPKHIAG
+369 EERGVDMPKHIAG

-399 CTPVDETVARKL
+399 CTPTDEAMARKL
-411 ATIAGVDVTELATS
+411 ADKVGVDVTELATS

-434 DRTPDQIFNQ
+434 DKTPDQIFHQ
-444 DYKVFTSGDISFGVA
+444 DYKIFTSGDIKFGVA
-459 QVSSISKSQLNG
+459 QVSSISKTQLSN
-471 VKEAIKEYMKTV
+471 IKDGIQDYMGSV
-483 QSSAGLDAVFV
+483 QTSSNLDAVFV

-521 RMPVATDSYILE
+521 RMPVASDSYILE

>member
-1 MPNSVYIV
+1 MPNNVFVI

-17 SVCAAVA
+17 SICAAIA
-24 YAYLKNQI
+24 YAHLKNTI
-32 AKRNKKDTVYEA
+32 TESDTYIA
-44 KKAGQLNEETRY
+44 KKAGSLNEETRY
-56 VLERFGVAEPE
+56 VLQRFNIPEPE
-67 TVTDVG
+67 TISDVG
-73 AQLSD
+73 AQLMD

-83 LDPVDGHISLKKAWE
+83 LEGVDGHISLKKAWE
-98 IMLERDVATL
+98 IMLNRDVVTL
-108 PVVGKTGKLEGV
+108 PVIAKTGKLEGV

-133 YDNSIL
+133 YDNNIL

-150 STLNGTL
+150 STLNGNL
-157 VTGNPHAY
+157 VTGNSHAY
-165 FVRGAVVIASSN
+165 FVKGAVVIASNN

-188 DMAIVGNITARQLIC
+188 DLAIVGNITERQLIC

-212 VCGASEV
+212 VCGASSV
-219 EPEVAKLAE
+219 DDSVVAAAE

-253 VRQFMKTD
+253 IRQFMKTD
-261 DIVSFELDD
+261 DIISFELDD

-280 SVRHRDF
+280 TVRHRDF

-307 MQKKQVILVDHNEK
+307 MQKKRVILVDHNEK
-321 SQAVDHLDEAD
+321 SQAVDGIEQAE

-346 TVSPIYFR
+346 TVSPILFR

-369 DELGVDIPKHIAG
+369 DERNIDIPKDIAG
-382 VLCSA
+382 ILCSA

-399 CTPVDETVARKL
+399 CTPVDERQARKL
-411 ATIAGVDVTELATS
+411 ADIAGVDVKELATS

-434 DRTPDQIFNQ
+434 DRTADQIFHQ
-444 DYKVFTSGDISFGVA
+444 DYKIFTSGDIKFGVA
-459 QVSSISKSQLNG
+459 QVSSISKSQLNSIKKDLQDYMNT
-471 VKEAIKEYMKTV
+471 VLNNDSELNAI
-483 QSSAGLDAVFV
+483 FV
-494 MLTDILN
+494 MLTDILE

-509 GDSADKIIADAF
+509 GGEADKIIADAF
-521 RMPVATDSYILE
+521 RMPVAAESYLLK
-533 GVVSRKKQLIPP
+533 GVVSRKKQLIPA